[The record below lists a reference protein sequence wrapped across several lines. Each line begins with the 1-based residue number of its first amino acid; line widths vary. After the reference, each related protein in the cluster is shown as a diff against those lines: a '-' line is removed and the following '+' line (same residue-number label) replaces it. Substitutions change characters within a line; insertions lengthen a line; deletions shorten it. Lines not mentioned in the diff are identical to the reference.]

1 MIEKW
6 KESVDNGGAFGA
18 LMIDLCKAFDRLHHG
33 LLIAKLDAYDF
44 DIKLAKL
51 IQKYLT
57 NRNQKIKVGN
67 IYSSW
72 K

>member
-18 LMIDLCKAFDRLHHG
+18 LMIDLCKAFDCLHHG

-44 DIKLAKL
+44 DIELVKL

-57 NRNQKIKVGN
+57 NKNQKIKVGN